1 MYTRILIG
9 REREREKEREKL
21 KFLTLFVVNTQY
33 VERIFANLVFLLNLA
48 KERMVLLDAYCPQ
61 ITS

>member
-9 REREREKEREKL
+9 REREKEREKL
-21 KFLTLFVVNTQY
+21 KFLRLFLVNTQY
-33 VERIFANLVFLLNLA
+33 VEIIFANLVFQLNLA